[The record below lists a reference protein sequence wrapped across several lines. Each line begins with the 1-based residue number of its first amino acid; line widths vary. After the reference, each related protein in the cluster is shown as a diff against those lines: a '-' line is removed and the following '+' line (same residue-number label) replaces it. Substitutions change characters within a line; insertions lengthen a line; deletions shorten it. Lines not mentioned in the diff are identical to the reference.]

1 MWSHDHLT
9 RILAR
14 PPDSKLPN
22 IEVYRQKNQTKMG
35 DIDGAHILAKALK
48 EQGIEYMF
56 GIVGIPVIE
65 VAMAAQQE
73 GIKYIGMRN
82 EQAAS
87 YAASAI
93 GYMTGRPA
101 VCLVVSGPGLV
112 HALAG
117 MSNAMENCWPMI
129 VIGGSCEANFEGM
142 GGFQEYPQVEIARPY
157 CKFSARPSRLE
168 RIPFYVEKSTYGRP
182 GPCYIDLAGNMVLQT
197 VNEESVRPAP
207 LCPLPAKV
215 YADPDNIKEA
225 VDLLYYADKPLVI
238 IGKGAAYS
246 KAEDSIKD
254 LVIGSRLPFL
264 PTPMGK
270 GVIPDDHELCISPAR
285 SRALQEASVDIQAE
299 EMHNNVKS
307 AVSLVGDVDAVVS
320 QMNAELKR
328 RPGQF
333 VFNPKSAWWKS
344 LREKVEQNQV
354 TVQKMIENKT
364 VPLNYYAAYQ
374 EIKNLLPKDAIIV
387 SEGANTMDI
396 NAGSFGTMGVGLG
409 FAVAAGAW
417 CRDHAPEKR
426 VISIQG
432 DSAFGFSGME
442 IETICRSPPTSLMAS
457 ARYEKMIEAFGG
469 KGYFVRTA
477 EELKHSFSTA
487 LQNKDQVSIINVAIN
502 PMSQRKPQ

>member
-1 MWSHDHLT
+1 
-9 RILAR
+9 
-14 PPDSKLPN
+14 
-22 IEVYRQKNQTKMG
+22 
-35 DIDGAHILAKALK
+35 
-48 EQGIEYMF
+48 
-56 GIVGIPVIE
+56 
-65 VAMAAQQE
+65 
-73 GIKYIGMRN
+73 
-82 EQAAS
+82 
-87 YAASAI
+87 
-93 GYMTGRPA
+93 
-101 VCLVVSGPGLV
+101 
-112 HALAG
+112 
-117 MSNAMENCWPMI
+117 MENCWPMI

-168 RIPFYVEKSTYGRP
+168 RIPFYVEKAVRQSTYGRP

-197 VNEESVRPAP
+197 VDEESVRPVP

-285 SRALQEASVDIQAE
+285 SRALQEASVILLLGARLNWILHFGLPPRFNPNVKIIQVDIQAE

-396 NAGSFGTMGVGLG
+396 SRTMIPNYLPRHRLDAGSFGTMGVGLG

-442 IETICRSPPTSLMAS
+442 IETICRYKLPVVMVIFNNNGIGFGLNEETWGAMQDTDLMVTSPPTSLMAS

-502 PMSQRKPQ
+502 PMSQRKPQDFDWLTKSKM